1 MPDEGSSSDGAV
13 LLTVSG
19 HTNSFWRV
27 SDSEIWKLTDAPER
41 DMLVR
46 LMESPELRQLVPTY
60 VRDVPLEHWRGR
72 EPDAASV
79 CVQLQDL
86 TASFGDSPCVMDI
99 KLGVRTFLEDEVSN
113 PKVRADLLAKMDKL
127 DSSEATESERASGG
141 ITKLRYMQFRERAST
156 SSSLGYRLEG
166 LQAARAGPG
175 EANGSAPAQVDMPS
189 KEKLSKI
196 NTEEAVEELLRRF
209 IMADKPLKEQYLQR
223 LKAIHA
229 TLSSCQCA
237 LEREPFLPAQRALH
251 ETLARLRRQDVQ
263 RAPVHQHVATL
274 RARRRVAT
282 LWRVD
287 DRLQQ
292 GSAGFA
298 APLAH
303 HPVGAWQPRRRVPL
317 RAFQSD
323 SPVGAALSHRGQRRQ
338 LPSHCICILLLA

>member
-229 TLSSCQCA
+229 TLSSCQMFSEHQFINTS
-237 LEREPFLPAQRALH
+237 LLF
-251 ETLARLRRQDVQ
+251 
-263 RAPVHQHVATL
+263 VHDA
-274 RARRRVAT
+274 
-282 LWRVD
+282 
-287 DRLQQ
+287 
-292 GSAGFA
+292 
-298 APLAH
+298 
-303 HPVGAWQPRRRVPL
+303 AWQRCGVWMIDFSKARPASRPL
-317 RAFQSD
+317 LHTIPWELGNQEDGYLF
-323 SPVGAALSHRGQRRQ
+323 GLSNLIRLWER
-338 LPSHCICILLLA
+338 L